1 MPTPTPDTTSSPPDT
16 HPDVN
21 EVVLEGRLSAD
32 PDVKDLDSGAQLV
45 LLRVVSRRPDGS
57 RVDSLPVVVGP
68 PPERGRRR
76 TSGQALAR
84 DVRRAAS
91 LAVDDRVRVV
101 GRVQRHFW
109 DAGGVRRSRIQ
120 VVAETVERIP

>member
-1 MPTPTPDTTSSPPDT
+1 MPTRVPATAATDPDTD
-16 HPDVN
+16 PDVN
-21 EVVLEGRLSAD
+21 EVVLAGRLSAA
-32 PDVKDLDSGAQLV
+32 PDVKDLDAGTQLV

-76 TSGQALAR
+76 APGQARAR
-84 DVRRAAS
+84 DVRRAAG
-91 LAVDDRVRVV
+91 LAADDRVRVV

-109 DAGGVRRSRIQ
+109 DAGGARRSRIQ
-120 VVAETVERIP
+120 VVAETVERLT